1 MARAFGDEYDGVVA
15 SVEAGFDAFPESVF
29 AFEFEGNFGDE
40 NVVDIVRGQR
50 RVGGDKSRFAP
61 HDFDEPE
68 PVDGTDGFGVCGVD
82 RFDGA
87 RNGCFETKRSLDE
100 AQIVVD
106 SFGNADDGE
115 FATAFLGFFVERE
128 RAFLRAVAADGEEH
142 IDVELLDRIHDF
154 VGFRST
160 ARRSEYRAAVLVDD
174 RDFRWLESDGLIA
187 VFGQE
192 AAVSEGNAEDVAHAV
207 LIPKRHDE

>member
-1 MARAFGDEYDGVVA
+1 M
-15 SVEAGFDAFPESVF
+15 
-29 AFEFEGNFGDE
+29 
-40 NVVDIVRGQR
+40 
-50 RVGGDKSRFAP
+50 
-61 HDFDEPE
+61 
-68 PVDGTDGFGVCGVD
+68 
-82 RFDGA
+82 
-87 RNGCFETKRSLDE
+87 DE

-154 VGFRST
+154 VGFRSP
-160 ARRSEYRAAVLVDD
+160 ARRSEYRTAVLVDD
-174 RDFRWLESDGLIA
+174 RDFGGLESDVLIA

-192 AAVSEGNAEDVAHAV
+192 ATVSEGNAEDVAHTV
-207 LIPKRHDE
+207 LIPERHDE

>member
-1 MARAFGDEYDGVVA
+1 MTRAFGDEYDGVVA
-15 SVEAGFDAFPESVF
+15 SVETGFDAFPESVF

-40 NVVDIVRGQR
+40 NVVDVVRRQR
-50 RVGGDKSRFAP
+50 RVGGDKSRFAT

-68 PVDGTDGFGVCGVD
+68 PVDGTDSFGVCGVD

-87 RNGCFETKRSLDE
+87 RNGCFETKRSLNK

-115 FATAFLGFFVERE
+115 FATAFFGFFVECE
-128 RAFLRAVAADGEEH
+128 CAFLRAVAADGEEH

-154 VGFRST
+154 VG
-160 ARRSEYRAAVLVDD
+160 L
-174 RDFRWLESDGLIA
+174 
-187 VFGQE
+187 
-192 AAVSEGNAEDVAHAV
+192 
-207 LIPKRHDE
+207 